1 MPSDLSPSNSLT
13 EALQLDVGSSSQHCS
28 RPILPN
34 VFRCSIPPTWVVGPM
49 PHAPCPIAC
58 MCLWISAIA
67 GLLVLRPLGRSVHF
81 VFSANS
87 PGSEFCDLVAL
98 LRVK

>member
-58 MCLWISAIA
+58 MCLSGFLPLLDCWYFAPLVEAYTLCFQQIHQARNSATWW
-67 GLLVLRPLGRSVHF
+67 LCCV
-81 VFSANS
+81 
-87 PGSEFCDLVAL
+87 
-98 LRVK
+98 